1 VFDSKKKMKVATGSN
16 LKHKLS
22 AVQRRDIDMNQCLLH
37 MYTNQVGALKYIYL
51 YILHSSQKIFRNC
64 ILFRES
70 LEAVISSTGC
80 QSCTSL

>member
-1 VFDSKKKMKVATGSN
+1 MFDSKKKMKVATGSN

-51 YILHSSQKIFRNC
+51 DH
-64 ILFRES
+64 
-70 LEAVISSTGC
+70 T
-80 QSCTSL
+80 